1 VIEPL
6 DGHAT
11 HFVKRGIDDHCDD
24 SKHAFKVAALL
35 HAPQRRFKVACRHGH
50 GWWESPACAIVSPIY
65 PIESRLNGQ
74 ITLVRHARWRT
85 MYTGAPVLDDA
96 LATLDCRIANVTR
109 HGTHSVIVA
118 DVFNLRLGPAS
129 IDASV

>member
-1 VIEPL
+1 
-6 DGHAT
+6 
-11 HFVKRGIDDHCDD
+11 
-24 SKHAFKVAALL
+24 
-35 HAPQRRFKVACRHGH
+35 
-50 GWWESPACAIVSPIY
+50 
-65 PIESRLNGQ
+65 
-74 ITLVRHARWRT
+74 

-109 HGTHSVIVA
+109 QGTHSVIVA